1 LVFQQA
7 LYASRGRQEVSR
19 GAYTQKRREGRKGG
33 DKGQMNL

>member
-19 GAYTQKRREGRKGG
+19 GLTHRRGRRGERGEIK
-33 DKGQMNL
+33 DK